1 MELSSLLQSSLAIG
15 SEIVLIITA
24 TLLAVLAPLIKRN
37 RNEWCFSIA
46 LAGTVV
52 AMAIHVVRFDGVT
65 GTAFA
70 GALTLDLFSDY
81 FSFLFLLGALLV
93 VCLSRDYVPRTGLRP
108 GEYYALILFAT
119 SATMLISSAAELMS
133 LFVGF
138 EVMSVCAYILTGLNR
153 RSVTSSEAGLKYLVL
168 GGLSSA
174 ILLYGISF
182 LYGATG
188 TVYLADIAAGFT
200 PADPLYAAGAALVLV
215 GFVFKLGAFPFHQ
228 WVPDVY
234 EGAPVSVTAF
244 MSVAVK
250 AAAFAILIRVL
261 YTAAPVL
268 ESHWTPLLW
277 GVSLATMLIGNFAAL
292 AQRSVKRMLAYSSIA
307 HAGYTLIGV
316 VAAQYDKTLGL
327 GSVLYYMFA
336 YTVMNLG
343 AFGVLVYLSREDGE
357 CETLDQL
364 SGLWQRKP
372 FAAVVL
378 AVFMFSLIG
387 VPPTLGFFAKYR
399 VFLAGVD
406 AGFHWLVVIGILS
419 SIVSAYYY
427 LRVLVYAFMRKPEW
441 VYPKRGGTVPAAVLA
456 LLCVGTVSLGVFDPN
471 GWRFAMDAVRVLLAG
486 P

>member
-1 MELSSLLQSSLAIG
+1 MELSSLLQSSLAIS
-15 SEIVLIITA
+15 SEIVLILTA
-24 TLLAVLAPLIKRN
+24 TVLAVLAPLIKRN
-37 RNEWCFSIA
+37 RYDWCFAIA
-46 LAGTVV
+46 LAGTLG
-52 AMAIHVVRFDGVT
+52 AMALHLSGFNAPAVS
-65 GTAFA
+65 AFA

-81 FSFLFLLGALLV
+81 FSFVFLLGALLV

-138 EVMSVCAYILTGLNR
+138 EVMSVCAYLLTGLNR
-153 RSVTSSEAGLKYLVL
+153 RSVPSSEAGLKYLIL

-188 TVYLADIAAGFT
+188 TIYLAEIASGFT
-200 PADPLYAAGAALVLV
+200 PADPLFAAGTALVLV

-244 MSVAVK
+244 MSVAIK
-250 AAAFAILIRVL
+250 AAAFAVLIRVL
-261 YTAAPVL
+261 YTAAPLL
-268 ESHWTPLLW
+268 ESHWVPLLW
-277 GVSLATMLIGNFAAL
+277 GVSLTTMLIGNFAAL

-307 HAGYTLIGV
+307 HAGYALIGV
-316 VAAQYDKTLGL
+316 VAASYDKTLGL

-336 YTVMNLG
+336 YTVMNVG

-357 CETLDQL
+357 CEMLDHL
-364 SGLWQRKP
+364 SGLWRRKP

-378 AVFMFSLIG
+378 AAFMFSLIG
-387 VPPTLGFFAKYR
+387 VPPTVGFFAKYR
-399 VFLAGVD
+399 VFLAGVE
-406 AGFHWLVVIGILS
+406 AGFQWLVVIGILS

-441 VYPKRGGTVPAAVLA
+441 MYPKRDGALPAAVLA
-456 LLCVGTVSLGVFDPN
+456 LLCVGTVTLGVFDPR
-471 GWRFAMDAVRVLLAG
+471 GWHYAMDAVRVLLAG
-486 P
+486 Q